1 MIYSPDRP
9 RGPRTPSPLPSS
21 LTPEIRIHDLPSEED
36 VTVSEET
43 IINDIAGLTVTP
55 RQSKGKGSPIP
66 RSKRQ
71 VFDIQPETPLR
82 NIGGLFGDAKPL
94 ASVEPLSIKRKPS
107 ACMLN
112 AHRRR
117 VYNVGKGSPMSK
129 PTGRV
134 TSLSRRTSSQLK
146 QLRAPSN
153 MFVEDAQQLLKQSQ
167 SAKEGVGLLS
177 QVRATLTQLFLDR
190 VGSPVC
196 TPATTA
202 L

>member
-43 IINDIAGLTVTP
+43 IINDMAGLTVTP

-71 VFDIQPETPLR
+71 VFDIQPEAPLR
-82 NIGGLFGDAKPL
+82 NTGGLFGDAKPL

-107 ACMLN
+107 AGMLN

-129 PTGRV
+129 QTGRV

-167 SAKEGVGLLS
+167 SAKEGVSLLS
-177 QVRATLTQLFLDR
+177 R
-190 VGSPVC
+190 V
-196 TPATTA
+196 
-202 L
+202 